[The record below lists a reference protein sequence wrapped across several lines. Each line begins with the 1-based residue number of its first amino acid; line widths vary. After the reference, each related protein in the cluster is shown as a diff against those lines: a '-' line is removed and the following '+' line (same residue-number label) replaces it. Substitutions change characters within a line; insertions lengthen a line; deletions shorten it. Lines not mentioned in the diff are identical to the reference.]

1 MSKHFTS
8 GAFIRGTETF
18 VTVNNAKRGE
28 KYECPHC
35 NGPVCF
41 KRGKILRPHFAH
53 HASDNPCYYYDKPS
67 ESQIHKDA
75 KFAIRTELNEHR
87 EFAFYRVCSDCKCET
102 ECFRITA
109 DLYNENT
116 KGMCEYDCRFK
127 YNDAWKIPD
136 VALVDDGKIV
146 FISEICYKHKTLE
159 NNRPPDIPWVE
170 IKAESF
176 IQYINSTDDVV
187 LKIQCMRDYVCDKCI
202 QKNAEKERQI
212 ENERLKREELERE
225 RIAQAKIKEQNRIEQ
240 VKINEQRRIQ
250 QIIFEREQR
259 QRIEKDR
266 LNREIKYNCLWK
278 ILNNL
283 EFQDKISVSFKN
295 SDGLVDVNEEWDLFK
310 EKKLR
315 KLDMEAKKQNQI
327 NKERIERLDLLK
339 QEEERDIARE
349 KLRYWVEL
357 GKETQQQRA
366 HDSIKKRKSNIS
378 SVYSTASTL
387 SNAPCTHP

>member
-8 GAFIRGTETF
+8 GAFVRGTETF

-75 KFAIRTELNEHR
+75 KFAFRTELNEHR
-87 EFAFYRVCSDCKCET
+87 EFIFHRVCCDCKCET

-109 DLYNENT
+109 DFYNEKT
-116 KGMCEYDCRFK
+116 KGMCEHDCRFK

-136 VALVDDGKIV
+136 VALVDDGKII
-146 FISEICYKHKTLE
+146 FISEIYNKHRTLE

-170 IKAESF
+170 IKAEPF

-187 LKIQCMRDYVCDKCI
+187 LKIQCMRDYTCDKCI
-202 QKNAEKERQI
+202 QKNFEKERQI
-212 ENERLKREELERE
+212 ENERLH
-225 RIAQAKIKEQNRIEQ
+225 RIEQAKIKEQNRIEQ

-250 QIIFEREQR
+250 QIIFEREER

-266 LNREIKYNCLWK
+266 LNREITYNYVWK
-278 ILNNL
+278 MLINNQ
-283 EFQDKISVSFKN
+283 EFQDEIGIKDTVE
-295 SDGLVDVNEEWDLFK
+295 VDVNEEWDLFK
-310 EKKLR
+310 EKKLK
-315 KLDMEAKKQNQI
+315 KLDQDAEKQYQMNKNTVHPKPCGLKGVNICQCETPQYEKDRFTEKYSCKLCKKW
-327 NKERIERLDLLK
+327 KCR
-339 QEEERDIARE
+339 
-349 KLRYWVEL
+349 
-357 GKETQQQRA
+357 
-366 HDSIKKRKSNIS
+366 
-378 SVYSTASTL
+378 
-387 SNAPCTHP
+387 CTH